1 MDAVQKGI
9 TRHERGA
16 YRADESTAQQA
27 PPEPPW
33 VGRVLREHRDG
44 TVQLITP
51 TGYAW
56 TAAPGDM
63 RSATEEERA
72 AYDAQVRAIQRER
85 DALYRQLRGGAR
97 S

>member
-1 MDAVQKGI
+1 MPQ
-9 TRHERGA
+9 RGD
-16 YRADESTAQQA
+16 YVVDHSTAV
-27 PPEPPW
+27 PPAPPW
-33 VGRVLREHRDG
+33 VGRVRQTHRDG
-44 TVQLITP
+44 TVLLITP

-72 AYDAQVRAIQRER
+72 AYDAQVCGIQWER